1 MSARETPVLTAL
13 VLVGAIVGTVVA
25 DVGARPLFRL
35 FAAACLIAY
44 FVLRRA
50 DLSPI
55 ARRML
60 ALAAV
65 LAAAAM
71 VVADDPLDVAIEAL
85 RPGLFLAVFVSCVNM
100 LRTAAAQSPLIRRCG
115 VLLTNQPAGRRYTLL
130 SLGCSVVAIVLL
142 FGVIN
147 LFGTMVAS
155 AGKSGSTAV
164 RRSILAILRG
174 FALTPSL
181 SPLAIPFAA
190 ISTTY
195 ADLSWSAAAP
205 MIVVGMVALWALGW
219 VLDFVGGKAA
229 DTVPV
234 PETTPDGDW
243 TDYLRM
249 IALIGALVVAVV
261 ALKQV
266 SGFALGYCVIFSAPV
281 FALAWLIAR
290 RWKGGV
296 GPSAGFAVRSIVVGM
311 AESRNELAILF
322 AAGVAGVSISHLLPA
337 EAMMHA
343 VQAVSI
349 PPFLIP
355 VAITLIFGLAG
366 QLAFQPVMIFIIIAA
381 VLPDADALGL
391 TPAVLYA
398 TYFLAWGIVSITSPF
413 NVCVLVAARLAEID
427 PFTMCWRWN
436 GLYGLLATLLVASL
450 MALFALG

>member
-1 MSARETPVLTAL
+1 MSAPKIPVLPAL
-13 VLVGAIVGTVVA
+13 LLVGAIVGTVAA
-25 DVGARPLFRL
+25 DVGGVPIFRL
-35 FAAACLIAY
+35 PAAACLIAY
-44 FVLRRA
+44 FFLRRA

-60 ALAAV
+60 ALATV
-65 LAAAAM
+65 LGAAAM
-71 VVADDPLDVAIEAL
+71 ALVDDPLDLAIDAL

-100 LRTAAAQSPLIRRCG
+100 LRTAAAQSPLIHRCG
-115 VLLTNQPAGRRYTLL
+115 VLLTHQPSGRRYTLL
-130 SLGCSVVAIVLL
+130 SLGSSMAAIVLL

-147 LFGTMVAS
+147 LFGTMVAGT
-155 AGKSGSTAV
+155 GKPGSTAV
-164 RRSILAILRG
+164 RRSMLAILRG

-195 ADLSWSAAAP
+195 TDLSWSAAAP
-205 MIVVGMVALWALGW
+205 MIVVGMVALWVLGW
-219 VLDFVGGKAA
+219 VLDFVGGRTVDAA
-229 DTVPV
+229 PDSAKM
-234 PETTPDGDW
+234 PDGDW
-243 TDYLRM
+243 TDCLRM
-249 IALIGALVVAVV
+249 VALIGTLMVAVV

-266 SGFALGYCVIFSAPV
+266 SGIALGYCVIFSAPV
-281 FALAWLIAR
+281 FALIWLIAR
-290 RWKGGV
+290 RWKGGAAL
-296 GPSAGFAVRSIVVGM
+296 SARFAVRSIVMGM

-343 VQAVSI
+343 MQAVSI
-349 PPFLIP
+349 PSFLIP

-381 VLPDADALGL
+381 VLPDANALGL
-391 TPAVLYA
+391 SPAVLYA

-413 NVCVLVAARLAEID
+413 NVCVLVAARLADID

-436 GLYGLLATLLVASL
+436 GLYGLLATLLIAVL
-450 MALFALG
+450 MATFSIF